1 MKKHFLLFSI
11 FQQVLISI
19 FFFSFNVKGQIPV
32 HPAAPGSWSI
42 VASYTIPGKAS
53 GLAWDGTYIYSGIY
67 GANGNQVYKFN
78 PSDGTS
84 TLQCTGPFED
94 AYGMTFKSPSL
105 VTIQQPSNSSLPSAA
120 LEFSLSGTQV
130 SSLPL
135 PDHYMS
141 GIAWDNG
148 SYWVG
153 TYYPDPGTI
162 YHISATGT
170 VLSQFTPPNS
180 QPWDICMQ
188 GSDLWIADY
197 YGNMLY
203 KVSNTGTL
211 LDSHPTQSVNP
222 SGIVYDGTYLWY
234 CDGQLGSSSTLYKVD
249 LTGSGTPAINV
260 PVTSHNYG
268 NVTIG
273 NSSTWNCQVQN
284 TGTANLVI
292 NDIVIPAG
300 QPITTTFNTPATI
313 TPGNSANIPLKY
325 SPIAQ
330 GTLNTTISI
339 HSNDPVHPSVPVNL
353 AGNAVY
359 SGPHLL
365 INTTSHNWEERRS
378 GAYSRWYLPVSN
390 NGNQSLSIT
399 ALDFS
404 DPHFTPDDA
413 ITLPMTIGTLDTAY
427 IGIWFHPTE
436 GITISGTLDITSND
450 ATQSPF
456 TIDLQGTGIITDYPI
471 GTPLWNYTINASID
485 NSPKAIC
492 PISDITGDGV
502 DDVIIGSEDNYIRCF
517 NGNSSGEADVIWKK
531 EIYSGAVYQQNAL
544 ATIDDINNDSYR
556 DVIVGA
562 AWGSCSVIALSGKT
576 GLQLWKYDTHQFGDG
591 GWIYQVDVKYDYNND
606 GFPDVLAAAGDD
618 GNGTGPRCVFCL
630 NGKTGGLIWK
640 TSPVGAVFSVIG
652 VEDFTN
658 NGKPDV
664 IAGAT
669 DASQSAGRVYGIDG
683 SNGSV
688 KWTSI
693 PAGSS
698 VWGLM
703 QLDDVTGDGIKDVA
717 SGDFSGNIY
726 FHDATNGNQVKHTS
740 ITNVIILRFEDIG
753 DVNKDGH
760 PDILVAHSGTTG
772 KIINGYD
779 ISTIWSRPLAD
790 KSWNVANMGDI
801 TRDGINDAAIG
812 TLYSSNYA
820 YFLDGTNGGILES
833 VGTSDAVDALG
844 AIPDIAG
851 DNTKELVVGARD
863 GVVQCLSGGFDPSVR
878 IKEPGNPGQSN
889 AWVYPNPCSD
899 LLNVAIDLKNPSFVN
914 LALTDLTGRIL
925 FSDSKVNVS
934 PGLQKFQFSKSQFG
948 DYFNNGGVYIVN
960 INTDEGQNHF
970 KIILK

>member
-1 MKKHFLLFSI
+1 MKSMKKQVLFS
-11 FQQVLISI
+11 FSLMCI
-19 FFFSFNVKGQIPV
+19 FFFSASAKGQIPAN
-32 HPAAPGSWSI
+32 PSAPGSWSI

-78 PSDGTS
+78 PATGTS
-84 TLQCTGPFED
+84 TLQCTGTFDD
-94 AYGMTFKSPSL
+94 AYGMTFKSPNL
-105 VTIQQPSNSSLPSAA
+105 VTIRQPSNSSMPSEA
-120 LEFSLSGTQV
+120 LEFTLSGTEV
-130 SSLPL
+130 STVTL

-162 YHISATGT
+162 YHISSSGA
-170 VLSQFTPPNS
+170 VLSQFAPPNS
-180 QPWDICMQ
+180 QTWDICMQ

-211 LDSHPTQSVNP
+211 LDSHASQSINP
-222 SGIVYDGTYLWY
+222 SGIVFDGTYLWY

-249 LTGSGTPAINV
+249 LSGSGTPAINV
-260 PVTSHNYG
+260 PVESHDYG

-273 NSSTWNCQVQN
+273 NTSTWNCQVQN

-292 NDIVIPAG
+292 NSITIPAG
-300 QPITTTFNTPATI
+300 HPITTTYNTPGTI
-313 TPGNSANIPLKY
+313 TPGNSVNIPFKY
-325 SPIAQ
+325 SPVTM
-330 GTLNTTISI
+330 GSLNTTVSI
-339 HSNDPVHPSVPVNL
+339 HSNDPIHSSVPVSL
-353 AGNAVY
+353 TGNAVY

-365 INTTSHNWEERRS
+365 IYSLSHNWGERRK
-378 GAYSRWYLPVSN
+378 GAYSRWFLPVIN
-390 NGNQSLSIT
+390 VGNQALSIT
-399 ALDFS
+399 NLDFS
-404 DPHFTPDDA
+404 DSHFTLDE
-413 ITLPMTIGTLDTAY
+413 TVNLPVSIPTLDTAY
-427 IGIWFHPTE
+427 IGIWFHPTD
-436 GITISGTLDITSND
+436 GQVFAGTVDVYSND
-450 ATQSPF
+450 AAQNPF
-456 TIDLQGTGIITDYPI
+456 TIDLEGTGVISDYPM
-471 GTPLWNYTINASID
+471 GTLLWNYAINAGFD

-492 PISDITGDGV
+492 PINDISGDSV
-502 DDVIIGSEDNYIRCF
+502 DDVIIASEDNFIRCF
-517 NGNSSGEADVIWKK
+517 NGNSSGEADVLWKK

-544 ATIDDINNDSYR
+544 TTIDDINTDGYR

-591 GWIYQVDVKYDYNND
+591 GWVYQVGAKYDYNND

-618 GNGTGPRCVFCL
+618 GNGTGPRCVFCI
-630 NGKTGGLIWK
+630 NGKTGELIWK
-640 TSPVGAVFSVIG
+640 TNPVGAAFSVIG
-652 VEDFTN
+652 VEDFTG

-698 VWGLM
+698 TWGLM

-726 FHDATNGNQVKHTS
+726 FHNAVNGIQVAHST
-740 ITNVIILRFEDIG
+740 IPGVIILRLEDIG

-772 KIINGYD
+772 KIIDGYD
-779 ISTIWSRPLAD
+779 ISTIWSKPLAD

-801 TRDGINDAAIG
+801 TRDGTNDAAIG

-820 YFLDGTNGGILES
+820 YFMDGANGDILES
-833 VGTSDAVDALG
+833 VSVSDAVDALNS
-844 AIPDIAG
+844 IPDIVG
-851 DNTKELVVGARD
+851 DNTRELVVGARN
-863 GVVQCLSGGFDPSVR
+863 GQVVCLSGGFDPSVNIQDTR
-878 IKEPGNPGQSN
+878 SPGQAK
-889 AWVYPNPCSD
+889 AWIYPNPCKD
-899 LLNVAIDLKNPSFVN
+899 LLNVVVELQKNSPVSLT
-914 LALTDLTGRIL
+914 LADLTGRLL
-925 FSDSKVNVS
+925 FSQIELNISQGVHVFHLNAD
-934 PGLQKFQFSKSQFG
+934 QFG
-948 DYFNNGGVYIVN
+948 SDFIKEGVYIVN
-960 INTDEGQNHF
+960 LETNEGQNHF
-970 KIILK
+970 KVIFK